1 MANSKGSL
9 RRRVRPRAPRMS
21 GDARR
26 QEILRC
32 ALRAFSRASYAR
44 VTTAEI
50 AREAAISE
58 AALYKHFASKK
69 ELFIEL
75 VRSIGDRM
83 IAKWQE
89 IAAGAP
95 TPGEAL
101 RLIGRRHLEKALA
114 NKDYTVVM
122 SQAFSEVHDEEVRS
136 ALSDVYGRYVDFLE
150 KLVAGAGG
158 KRRSNGARFAA
169 WSLVSL
175 GSAMNLFASIDL
187 DVDLI
192 RGNLDKFCR
201 HFLDSNAWRKP

>member
-1 MANSKGSL
+1 MVSERSL
-9 RRRVRPRAPRMS
+9 TRAPRLS
-21 GDARR
+21 AKERR
-26 QEILRC
+26 QAILRC

-69 ELFIEL
+69 DLFIEV

-83 IAKWQE
+83 LAKWRE
-89 IAAGAP
+89 IATGAP
-95 TPGEAL
+95 TSAEAL

-122 SQAFSEVHDEEVRS
+122 SQAFSEVHDEDVRA
-136 ALSDVYGRYVDFLE
+136 ALGDVYGRYVDFLE
-150 KLVAGAGG
+150 KLVAGGR
-158 KRRSNGARFAA
+158 RRSERARFAA

-192 RGNLDKFCR
+192 RSNLDKFCG
-201 HFLDSNAWRKP
+201 HFLDSIAWRKP